1 MALGND
7 QTGGGGS
14 PGKEFG
20 ELEKRE
26 EMVGWL
32 RRDGWMV
39 GELATLSLPTT
50 TGALVKGGLRREVE
64 SWHNS
69 VVAPSP
75 PVFRIQLRTTKI
87 EPVTLRASSFCLSVI
102 LGHIKNWRSLVVDS
116 DQSEAC
122 SDDLEAL

>member
-32 RRDGWMV
+32 GRDGWI
-39 GELATLSLPTT
+39 GWGTGNFQLAHHHRCLGQGGNS
-50 TGALVKGGLRREVE
+50 TG
-64 SWHNS
+64 S
-69 VVAPSP
+69 
-75 PVFRIQLRTTKI
+75 
-87 EPVTLRASSFCLSVI
+87 
-102 LGHIKNWRSLVVDS
+102 
-116 DQSEAC
+116 
-122 SDDLEAL
+122 

>member
-32 RRDGWMV
+32 DWLGNWQ
-39 GELATLSLPTT
+39 LSACP
-50 TGALVKGGLRREVE
+50 
-64 SWHNS
+64 
-69 VVAPSP
+69 PP
-75 PVFRIQLRTTKI
+75 PVPWSRGDFDGKLKVGI
-87 EPVTLRASSFCLSVI
+87 I
-102 LGHIKNWRSLVVDS
+102 LYLPPPPQYSKYNSGQPKLNP
-116 DQSEAC
+116 
-122 SDDLEAL
+122 

>member
-1 MALGND
+1 MVLGND

-20 ELEKRE
+20 DFEKRE

-32 RRDGWMV
+32 GRGEGWLGM
-39 GELATLSLPTT
+39 ATFSLPTT
-50 TGALVKGGLRREVE
+50 TGAMVRGEIRREVE